1 LPSLISQIHVFVLT
15 KNEAPNIGRVLEKL
29 GRFARVIVLDSG
41 STDAT
46 REIACTFPN
55 VDWQERAFDNATNQC
70 NYVLE
75 KLLSGCEWVLSLDAD
90 YVLSDALLEE
100 LETLQPADFNAF
112 EARFVF
118 CMDGHA
124 LPGSF
129 YPPRT
134 VLFKPKFAHYEQFGH
149 TQRLSVQGPVG
160 QLRGKILHDDRK
172 DFAYVLRNQKRYAA
186 MESVYLRETA
196 FSKLSFP
203 GRLRKTG
210 MIMPLLAPIVAL
222 CSKGSFLHGRP
233 AWKYAYFRW
242 IAELEIAKAI
252 WRLRIS

>member
-1 LPSLISQIHVFVLT
+1 MSSLISQIHVFVLT

-29 GRFARVIVLDSG
+29 GSFARVIVLDSG

-46 REIACTFPN
+46 REIASAFPN

-70 NYVLE
+70 NYALE

-90 YVLSDALLEE
+90 YVLSDELLGE
-100 LETLQPADFNAF
+100 LETLETSDFHAF

-134 VLFKPKFAHYEQFGH
+134 VLFKPQFAHYEQFGH
-149 TQRLSVQGPVG
+149 TQRLSVQGRLG
-160 QLRGKILHDDRK
+160 HLQGKILHDDRK
-172 DFAYVLRNQKRYAA
+172 DFAYVLNNQKRYAA
-186 MESVYLRETA
+186 MESVYLRETPFA
-196 FSKLSFP
+196 KLSFP
-203 GRLRKTG
+203 GRLRKSG
-210 MIMPLLAPIVAL
+210 MIMPVLAVVT
-222 CSKGSFLHGRP
+222 
-233 AWKYAYFRW
+233 
-242 IAELEIAKAI
+242 
-252 WRLRIS
+252 